1 MRRIPPYIDC
11 ILHYYL
17 METFGQVA
25 CTARTLP
32 IRFTVGTGGTI
43 RGATCNPLLGGGIA
57 KRGGELPVGSCSMC
71 PVRKVVGQVA
81 HFNLTP
87 EAFLYRG
94 FNFLPFVLSG
104 STEEP
109 DLHTAIVS
117 VR

>member
-1 MRRIPPYIDC
+1 M
-11 ILHYYL
+11 
-17 METFGQVA
+17 
-25 CTARTLP
+25 
-32 IRFTVGTGGTI
+32 GTGGTI
-43 RGATCNPLLGGGIA
+43 GSGQEPVRVNNLTPRFHRPPL
-57 KRGGELPVGSCSMC
+57 KRGLLIYLLL
-71 PVRKVVGQVA
+71 RVVGQVA

-87 EAFLYRG
+87 EAFLCRV

>member
-1 MRRIPPYIDC
+1 MNLSYTLTWNLSRSGQEFVRVNNSPPDYIAPSKKGVTD
-11 ILHYYL
+11 
-17 METFGQVA
+17 
-25 CTARTLP
+25 P
-32 IRFTVGTGGTI
+32 
-43 RGATCNPLLGGGIA
+43 PLLGGGIA

-71 PVRKVVGQVA
+71 PVRKAVGQVA

-87 EAFLYRG
+87 EAFLCRV